1 MSEPEVQPAAQES
14 AISQLVTKDFVN
26 QTENPYANEDE
37 VLDRL
42 FAAEEPES
50 TRAVPII
57 ESSAPDP
64 DFNRAL
70 KALQRDGVPA
80 SVIDG
85 LKSDPSK
92 VKEWGLKAAK
102 RQADVDA
109 FGAKVSDS
117 KKDAPKAAETPRS
130 SISTGDEEADA
141 DPLSSFGE
149 IFGDD
154 AAKPIRNLASQL
166 RAEFAESAR
175 VMTVKHESEMAYT
188 RISHEFGKHA
198 PPFDEMTELA
208 ARIGREQPQGFN
220 SVEEIYREAFRQ
232 RLGEPKK
239 SDLRNVARPT
249 VGNNPPRPVRQIDR
263 DDAVLDILLSG
274 GSRADALR
282 IVSR

>member
-14 AISQLVTKDFVN
+14 VTSQLVTKDFVN
-26 QTENPYANEDE
+26 QTENPYSSEDE

-42 FAAEEPES
+42 FARDEPES
-50 TRAVPII
+50 ARDVPII

-64 DFNRAL
+64 DFDRAL

-92 VKEWGLKAAK
+92 VKDWGLKAAK

-117 KKDAPKAAETPRS
+117 KKDAPKAAETARS

-141 DPLSSFGE
+141 DPLSSFSE

-154 AAKPIRNLASQL
+154 AAKPIRTLASQL

-175 VMTVKHESEMAYT
+175 AMTVKHESEMAYT
-188 RISHEFGKHA
+188 RLSQEFGKHT

-249 VGNNPPRPVRQIDR
+249 VGKTPPRPVRQIDR
-263 DDAVLDILLSG
+263 DDAVLDVLLSG